1 MWNGAERLRGKMR
14 AGEFVKGF
22 AVTLAEPAL
31 RATTLC
37 LWTPSTPPLT
47 GRRSAAM
54 WRPPRVRA
62 LQHWCGCGPQN
73 LPC

>member
-31 RATTLC
+31 SEMAAPRATTLC
-37 LWTPSTPPLT
+37 LWTPSTPP
-47 GRRSAAM
+47 
-54 WRPPRVRA
+54 
-62 LQHWCGCGPQN
+62 
-73 LPC
+73 